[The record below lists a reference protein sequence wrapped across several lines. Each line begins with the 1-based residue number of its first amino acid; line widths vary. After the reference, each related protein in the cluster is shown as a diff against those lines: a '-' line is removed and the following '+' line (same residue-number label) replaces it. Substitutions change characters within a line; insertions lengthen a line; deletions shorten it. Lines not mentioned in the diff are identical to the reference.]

1 MVDRLERNKD
11 LIQELVE
18 STAVHV
24 GSITTII
31 TKAVADVAR
40 EIGEII
46 TDGFEMREAAKLAEQ
61 DEARH
66 VIDIDT
72 EDPELDDQADL
83 PVRDTADYALTED
96 DVEVPTLDAEIV
108 EHRHQPHLIARW
120 AAHHIEVEPVAR
132 FLRVEDQQFGRRHIG
147 MHLDHRRARIM
158 LHQAGAHFLRAIA
171 SGHDRDEPVA
181 EGGGGRGNGFRTTL

>member
-46 TDGFEMREAAKLAEQ
+46 TDGFEMREAAKLAER
-61 DEARH
+61 DEARQ
-66 VIDIDT
+66 VTDT
-72 EDPELDDQADL
+72 DPDDPELYDPELDDQADL
-83 PVRDTADYALTED
+83 PARDGAHYVLTED

-108 EHRHQPHLIARW
+108 EPPA
-120 AAHHIEVEPVAR
+120 
-132 FLRVEDQQFGRRHIG
+132 
-147 MHLDHRRARIM
+147 LDHQQSR
-158 LHQAGAHFLRAIA
+158 
-171 SGHDRDEPVA
+171 
-181 EGGGGRGNGFRTTL
+181 

>member
-108 EHRHQPHLIARW
+108 EPPA
-120 AAHHIEVEPVAR
+120 
-132 FLRVEDQQFGRRHIG
+132 
-147 MHLDHRRARIM
+147 LDHQQSR
-158 LHQAGAHFLRAIA
+158 
-171 SGHDRDEPVA
+171 
-181 EGGGGRGNGFRTTL
+181 

>member
-11 LIQELVE
+11 LIQEVVE

-46 TDGFEMREAAKLAEQ
+46 TDGFEMREAAKLAKQ

-66 VIDIDT
+66 AIDT
-72 EDPELDDQADL
+72 DTDTADPELDDHADL
-83 PVRDTADYALTED
+83 PVRDTAGYALTED
-96 DVEVPTLDAEIV
+96 DLEVPTLDAEIV
-108 EHRHQPHLIARW
+108 EPPA
-120 AAHHIEVEPVAR
+120 
-132 FLRVEDQQFGRRHIG
+132 
-147 MHLDHRRARIM
+147 LDHQQSR
-158 LHQAGAHFLRAIA
+158 
-171 SGHDRDEPVA
+171 
-181 EGGGGRGNGFRTTL
+181 

>member
-46 TDGFEMREAAKLAEQ
+46 TDGFEMREAAKLATR

-72 EDPELDDQADL
+72 DDPELDDPELDDPELNDRADL
-83 PVRDTADYALTED
+83 PVRDTADHALTED

-108 EHRHQPHLIARW
+108 EPPALDR
-120 AAHHIEVEPVAR
+120 
-132 FLRVEDQQFGRRHIG
+132 QQSR
-147 MHLDHRRARIM
+147 
-158 LHQAGAHFLRAIA
+158 
-171 SGHDRDEPVA
+171 
-181 EGGGGRGNGFRTTL
+181 

>member
-72 EDPELDDQADL
+72 EDPELDDQADRL
-83 PVRDTADYALTED
+83 LDLVRSAAAELSAALDRQTSQS
-96 DVEVPTLDAEIV
+96 LDPI
-108 EHRHQPHLIARW
+108 
-120 AAHHIEVEPVAR
+120 
-132 FLRVEDQQFGRRHIG
+132 GR
-147 MHLDHRRARIM
+147 
-158 LHQAGAHFLRAIA
+158 
-171 SGHDRDEPVA
+171 P
-181 EGGGGRGNGFRTTL
+181 